1 MAKKKLKEFTIKEIE
16 RVCSARD
23 KNCYYV
29 NLSNECPFIL
39 ACHYAMD
46 TLPVTELEREI
57 EITVELFGNSEQ
69 LEQHNGL
76 TDISNREKGE
86 KLD

>member
-1 MAKKKLKEFTIKEIE
+1 MKKKLEDYTVKEIE

-23 KNCYYV
+23 RNCYYK
-29 NLSNECPFIL
+29 NLSDECPFVL

-57 EITVELFGNSEQ
+57 EIPDEPVGNSDQ
-69 LEQHNGL
+69 LEEENE
-76 TDISNREKGE
+76 N
-86 KLD
+86 